1 MKTYITLTALGNYID
16 IKELSVGEELNL
28 EKDKEN
34 QYDDEAIKVMGTNH
48 SKKGYV
54 ANSIHTKCNGTHLA
68 GYIYNM
74 FDDTCKC
81 VVRFIYDKGAIAE
94 IEHN

>member
-1 MKTYITLTALGNYID
+1 MKTYITLTTLSNYID
-16 IKELSVGEELNL
+16 IKELTVGEELIP

-54 ANSIHTKCNGTHLA
+54 ANSVHAKCKGTHSA

-81 VVRFIYDKGAIAE
+81 VVRFIYYKGAIAE

>member
-1 MKTYITLTALGNYID
+1 
-16 IKELSVGEELNL
+16 
-28 EKDKEN
+28 
-34 QYDDEAIKVMGTNH
+34 MGTSH
-48 SKKGYV
+48 SKKDYV
-54 ANSIHTKCNGTHLA
+54 ANSVHTKSKGTHSA
-68 GYIYNM
+68 GCIYNM

>member
-1 MKTYITLTALGNYID
+1 MKTYITLTALSNYID
-16 IKELSVGEELNL
+16 IKELAVGEELIL

-54 ANSIHTKCNGTHLA
+54 ANSIHTKCKGTNSA

-74 FDDTCKC
+74 FDDTWKC

>member
-1 MKTYITLTALGNYID
+1 
-16 IKELSVGEELNL
+16 
-28 EKDKEN
+28 
-34 QYDDEAIKVMGTNH
+34 MGTNH

-54 ANSIHTKCNGTHLA
+54 ANSIHTKCKGTHSA

-94 IEHN
+94 IKHN

>member
-1 MKTYITLTALGNYID
+1 MKTYITLTALNNYID
-16 IKELSVGEELNL
+16 IKELTVGKELIL

-34 QYDDEAIKVMGTNH
+34 QYDDEAIKVLGTNH

-54 ANSIHTKCNGTHLA
+54 ANSVHTKHSA
-68 GYIYNM
+68 GYIYNI

-81 VVRFIYDKGAIAE
+81 VVRFIFDKGAIAE

>member
-16 IKELSVGEELNL
+16 IKELTVGEELIL
-28 EKDKEN
+28 EKDEEN

-54 ANSIHTKCNGTHLA
+54 ANSVHTKCKGSHSA
-68 GYIYNM
+68 RYIYNM

>member
-1 MKTYITLTALGNYID
+1 MKTYITLTVLSNYID
-16 IKELSVGEELNL
+16 IKELAVGEELIL

-54 ANSIHTKCNGTHLA
+54 ANSVHTKCKGTHSS

-74 FDDTCKC
+74 FDETCKC

>member
-1 MKTYITLTALGNYID
+1 
-16 IKELSVGEELNL
+16 
-28 EKDKEN
+28 
-34 QYDDEAIKVMGTNH
+34 MGTNY

-54 ANSIHTKCNGTHLA
+54 ANSGHTKCKGTHSA

-74 FDDTCKC
+74 FDETCKC

>member
-1 MKTYITLTALGNYID
+1 MKTYITLTALSNYID
-16 IKELSVGEELNL
+16 IKELTVGEELIL

-34 QYDDEAIKVMGTNH
+34 QYDDEVIKVIGTNLI
-48 SKKGYV
+48 KKGYV
-54 ANSIHTKCNGTHLA
+54 ANSVHTKCKGTHSA